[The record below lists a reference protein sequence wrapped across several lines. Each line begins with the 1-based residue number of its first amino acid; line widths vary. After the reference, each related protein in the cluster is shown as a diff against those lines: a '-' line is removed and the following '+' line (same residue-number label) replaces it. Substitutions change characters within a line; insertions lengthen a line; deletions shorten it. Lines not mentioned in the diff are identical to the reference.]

1 MAAGGIPS
9 YSIFDMNIFHA
20 RNADFGGAR
29 ALAALGAA
37 GAFLAFANPVAR
49 FPLLIVLF
57 PWCLGRLALSAQ
69 SPKRAFRLG
78 WLCGTLAASA
88 GLYWIALPVHDF
100 GFLPWILAVP
110 CPMAMG
116 CVLGLY
122 TGLFCWALARTRG
135 AFGPVLWGVFAG
147 LFWWGLEA
155 LKGWLFTGFPW
166 FPLAEALVPWPWA
179 IQSVNVVGAY
189 GLSAL
194 LATVG
199 VWLASAEPGSKAR
212 PILAALALSALLA
225 GYGWWSLDRPLAP
238 SGVFSAALIQGNVDQ
253 SVKWSPD
260 VQEDTI
266 RKYAG
271 LSRETLFAKPDIL
284 LWPETAMPFFLQEQ
298 TPLSAM
304 VRDFARQAGVPLVTG
319 SPGFERAKGREVLVF
334 NSAFLV
340 NPDGAVS
347 QYDKQHLVPF
357 GEYAPF
363 GSDIPILEALLQ
375 GVGAFTPGRRT
386 APLRWGRV
394 AMGMLICY
402 ESIFPELAQKRVD
415 DGANVLVNLSNDAWF
430 GRSAAPV
437 QQLEL
442 AALRAVE
449 QGRSLVRATNTGIS
463 AVIDSRGRIAHP
475 TGLFTDA
482 APVVDNISLFDDVT
496 LFHLAHGWLEG
507 LAGLAALGL
516 LAFAALAKNRNSKV

>member
-1 MAAGGIPS
+1 MLNPRL
-9 YSIFDMNIFHA
+9 D
-20 RNADFGGAR
+20 GAR
-29 ALAALGAA
+29 ALAVLGGA
-37 GAFLAFANPVAR
+37 GAFFAFANPVAR
-49 FPLLIVLF
+49 FPLLILLF
-57 PWCLGRLALSAQ
+57 PWCLARLAQTAE

-110 CPMAMG
+110 CPVAMG

-122 TGLFCWALARTRG
+122 TGLFCWALAKTRQ
-135 AFGPVLWGVFAG
+135 AFGPVLWGIFAG
-147 LFWWGLEA
+147 LFWWGQEVA
-155 LKGWLFTGFPW
+155 KGWLFTGFPW

-179 IQSVNVVGAY
+179 IQSVNVIGAY
-189 GLSAL
+189 GLSAM
-194 LATVG
+194 LAMCA
-199 VWLASAEPGSKAR
+199 VWLASMGPGSKSR
-212 PILAALALSALLA
+212 PASAACVLIVLLT
-225 GYGWWSLDRPLAP
+225 GYGWWSINRPHAP
-238 SGVFSAALIQGNVDQ
+238 TGTFSAALIQGNVDQ

-260 VQEDTI
+260 IQEETI
-266 RKYAG
+266 RKYAA
-271 LSRETLFAKPDIL
+271 LSRSTFSDKPDIL
-284 LWPETAMPFFLQEQ
+284 LWPETAMPFFLQEP

-304 VRDFARQAGVPLVTG
+304 VRDFARQAGIPLVTG
-319 SPGFERAKGREVLVF
+319 SPGFERVKGRDVLVY

-340 NPDGAVS
+340 TPDGSIS

-363 GSDIPILEALLQ
+363 GSDIPILESLLQ
-375 GVGAFTPGRRT
+375 GVGAFTPGTRT
-386 APLRWGRV
+386 APLKLGRV

-402 ESIFPELAQKRVD
+402 ESIFPELAQKRVN

-463 AVIDSRGRIAHP
+463 AVVDSKGRIHNP
-475 TGLFTDA
+475 TGLFVDA
-482 APVVDNISLFDDVT
+482 APVADNISLYSDTT
-496 LFHLAHGWLEG
+496 LFHKAHGWLEG
-507 LAGLAALGL
+507 LAGLAAIGL
-516 LAFAALAKNRNSKV
+516 LAWAALAKNRNSKV